1 VSSLLGGGRVDRR
14 GGRKWRRRR
23 RPADESLRRRGVGG
37 VELPPRWLRTTTV
50 PPLVLFTRRPEA
62 RETPGF
68 GTRAATCRRPSFRS
82 AQFAKL
88 ETVRVGRGC
97 VGAGRAGDDRGR
109 WPRPDQPARAHR
121 SPPAGGLPQA
131 GTYALFE
138 LGTGDPSLV
147 GRGTV
152 PPLPRLSG
160 EPRWIWAP
168 RAFNSAADERETPN
182 CPTVAPLTSNAKRAE
197 RLVHY
202 RCPDGIL
209 MISQF
214 RHLERHDGRVSASN
228 SSRVCE
234 RPGASH
240 RSRPD

>member
-1 VSSLLGGGRVDRR
+1 
-14 GGRKWRRRR
+14 
-23 RPADESLRRRGVGG
+23 
-37 VELPPRWLRTTTV
+37 
-50 PPLVLFTRRPEA
+50 
-62 RETPGF
+62 
-68 GTRAATCRRPSFRS
+68 
-82 AQFAKL
+82 
-88 ETVRVGRGC
+88 
-97 VGAGRAGDDRGR
+97 VGARRAGDDRGR

-121 SPPAGGLPQA
+121 PPPAGGLPQA

-168 RAFNSAADERETPN
+168 RAFSSAADERETPN
-182 CPTVAPLTSNAKRAE
+182 RPTIAPLTSNAKRAE

-209 MISQF
+209 TISHFQ
-214 RHLERHDGRVSASN
+214 HLERHDRRVSASN
-228 SSRVCE
+228 PSGVCE
-234 RPGASH
+234 RQGASH
-240 RSRPD
+240 RSRPDQRHRPASTAAPPITHLRDGLRPRDGLTSWFDGVVPFWMEWMALDLDGRELLIGDRDLVGVAAEIETGVDL